1 MKNKNFFLS
10 NEPYNTFRTQKLMNV
25 KVFKAHTA
33 KNNGFSKIFKPV
45 HPQRVFF
52 FHRINFPSF
61 CLQKKTVGTFNFLSS
76 PITTLKSNTADYSIV
91 PSRVGSPLC
100 DKNKFREPQK
110 IFIWLTLVSE
120 LIFVTYWRPNST
132 RNYVLISR
140 KALPFYADSG
150 SILTSKNAVSTVYF
164 FRRFLS
170 TKKESWYLKNHSTI
184 IHHLKNQLP
193 VNNYT
198 VFFLNLSEFPVF
210 CGRSTF
216 FC

>member
-1 MKNKNFFLS
+1 MSHITLSEHKNWWTWRFLKLTQQKTTVFPKFLS
-10 NEPYNTFRTQKLMNV
+10 QFIPSV
-25 KVFKAHTA
+25 C
-33 KNNGFSKIFKPV
+33 
-45 HPQRVFF
+45 FF
-52 FHRINFPSF
+52 FIVLIS
-61 CLQKKTVGTFNFLSS
+61 QVSVYKKKTVGTFNFLSS

-150 SILTSKNAVSTVYF
+150 SILTLSKNAGSTNLYRIF
-164 FRRFLS
+164 F
-170 TKKESWYLKNHSTI
+170 
-184 IHHLKNQLP
+184 
-193 VNNYT
+193 
-198 VFFLNLSEFPVF
+198 
-210 CGRSTF
+210 STF
-216 FC
+216 SVYKERKLVP